1 MKTSNDLRCVA
12 LDQYI
17 GLFLYTKRGQ
27 CIGLVLHLS
36 RQNSWKSSHK
46 FGWQNWVTAKIYNW
60 GGGLCRLRAST
71 LTTPVS
77 GVSCHVAWATF
88 VVRVHAVKHWVWQG
102 LWCADPFFCQSKLV
116 FMSSLRIRKILVT
129 TSHSRW
135 SSAVGCY
142 PCKFHSCLAT

>member
-12 LDQYI
+12 EPI
-17 GLFLYTKRGQ
+17 HWPLFVNEKRPMYWSSVAPIEAKLMKKFTQVWLTKLGYSESIQ
-27 CIGLVLHLS
+27 L
-36 RQNSWKSSHK
+36 
-46 FGWQNWVTAKIYNW
+46 
-60 GGGLCRLRAST
+60 GGGLCRLRTST

-77 GVSCHVAWATF
+77 RVSCHVAWATF

-102 LWCADPFFCQSKLV
+102 LWCADPFFCQSMLV

-135 SSAVGCY
+135 SSTVGCY
-142 PCKFHSCLAT
+142 PCKFHSCLAK